1 MIWIFM
7 ESEGGE
13 IKSKQASKKDR
24 TLPWLRHQND
34 YSGTLAQK
42 CDTYL
47 PKVGVEILILLNVP
61 TIGTPIQNSR
71 MLMPS
76 QFWPNYF
83 GVLVPTIG
91 SFDQTV
97 WWVGYFS

>member
-1 MIWIFM
+1 M
-7 ESEGGE
+7 
-13 IKSKQASKKDR
+13 
-24 TLPWLRHQND
+24 LPWLGHQND
-34 YSGTLAQK
+34 YSGILAQK

-47 PKVGVEILILLNVP
+47 PKVGVEILILSKVP